1 MFRLCAKLILISL
14 KKNAV
19 WKSCRLH
26 MKSQTIMLLKVKT
39 YSLIAGTEEKE
50 AVVKE
55 EESQVSK
62 ASNRGR
68 A

>member
-1 MFRLCAKLILISL
+1 
-14 KKNAV
+14 
-19 WKSCRLH
+19 
-26 MKSQTIMLLKVKT
+26 MLLKVKT